1 MPAEEWE
8 QLGSEPAFDDPHFR
22 VRRDTL
28 RLPSGRIVDD
38 YLVGVLED
46 YALVVAVTGAGDVV
60 LARQWKQGVRRV
72 TLELPGGKVDE
83 GETPAEAAARELRE
97 ETGYAAPALEL
108 LASLDVDASKAAN
121 QGHIF
126 LARDAELLHEP
137 EPHEME
143 APDVVLVPL
152 AEVDGPDHER
162 RDLWRSVGRRAA
174 HGPQSQRR
182 RRSLGQLP
190 ERAGEVEPFEDLL
203 VRLPRV
209 RLPVGRE
216 AVAPPGV

>member
-8 QLGSEPAFDDPHFR
+8 QLGSEPAFADAHFH

-28 RLPSGRIVDD
+28 RLPGGRVVDD

-46 YALVVAVTGAGDVV
+46 YALVVAVTTGGDVV
-60 LARQWKQGVRRV
+60 LTRQWKQGVRRV
-72 TLELPGGKVDE
+72 TLELPGGKLDD

-97 ETGYAAPALEL
+97 ETGYAAATLEP

-126 LARDAELLHEP
+126 LALGVELRHTP

-152 AEVDGPDHER
+152 ADVTELITSGKICGAASVAGLLLARSRGGDH
-162 RDLWRSVGRRAA
+162 
-174 HGPQSQRR
+174 
-182 RRSLGQLP
+182 
-190 ERAGEVEPFEDLL
+190 
-203 VRLPRV
+203 
-209 RLPVGRE
+209 
-216 AVAPPGV
+216 AVSGADP